1 MKNDN
6 YMGGRIR
13 SHNYNGKQQ
22 FKEGIT
28 WNSITSSKFTCRYTP
43 KGFIFD
49 AAGPLCEV
57 TKKGKLYYVLGFL
70 SSKVTEYFFDLVNP
84 TINFHPGY
92 LEILPYREEKSQ
104 NVEDIVLDSV
114 SISKDDWDSFE
125 TSWDFKRHPLI

>member
-1 MKNDN
+1 M
-6 YMGGRIR
+6 
-13 SHNYNGKQQ
+13 
-22 FKEGIT
+22 
-28 WNSITSSKFTCRYTP
+28 
-43 KGFIFD
+43 
-49 AAGPLCEV
+49 CEV